1 MCPIILIIFYGIAIT
16 VCYKGGILKDDVSI
30 VRQLDLMISICRTD
44 LQYFHPAL
52 FSTSS
57 LILSVFPIILKNESK
72 YIHYFTIL
80 NKYLLDVLLD
90 SLEHMV
96 KINFVNSG
104 GESTFIYV
112 PRSLFGEE
120 LPSALHIIL
129 NRKSQHV

>member
-1 MCPIILIIFYGIAIT
+1 MNQNTSIIFT
-16 VCYKGGILKDDVSI
+16 
-30 VRQLDLMISICRTD
+30 T
-44 LQYFHPAL
+44 
-52 FSTSS
+52 
-57 LILSVFPIILKNESK
+57 
-72 YIHYFTIL
+72 L
-80 NKYLLDVLLD
+80 NKYLFDALLD
-90 SLEHMV
+90 SLEYMV